1 MIFAEGELNLK
12 IAVAVALEVEVEVA
26 MFCKFKNK
34 TYIRDFTLGR
44 YRLSSAVYRL
54 QQMTA
59 ILIDDMPQAIQVLQN
74 DLCELFPDIQIIGTA
89 DSVVTGAKLLRQQEP
104 DLLFL
109 DIMLGDGT
117 GFDLLEILP
126 KLTAKLIFVTAYEEH
141 AIRAFRFAAIDYLL
155 KPIAPDDLRQ
165 AVLRA
170 QQQLTHP
177 SESLDILKATIK
189 HPQDLPTRITLHTQ
203 ERIAVVNI
211 DDIIRCESDGN
222 NTIFVLTSGEKIFV
236 TKTLKQFATLF
247 DKHSFYRTHQSH
259 LINTRHIQ
267 EYIRKE
273 GGYIKMKNDDDIPV
287 AVRKKAEVV
296 AMLDN
301 L

>member
-1 MIFAEGELNLK
+1 
-12 IAVAVALEVEVEVA
+12 
-26 MFCKFKNK
+26 
-34 TYIRDFTLGR
+34 
-44 YRLSSAVYRL
+44 
-54 QQMTA
+54 MTA
-59 ILIDDMPQAIQVLQN
+59 ILIDDMPQALKVLQSDLN
-74 DLCELFPDIQIIGTA
+74 DLFSDIQIIGTA
-89 DSVVTGAKLLRQQEP
+89 ESVVSGAKLLQQQQP

-126 KLTAKLIFVTAYEEH
+126 NLSSKIIFVTAYEEH

-155 KPIAPDDLRQ
+155 KPINPDDLRD

-170 QQQLTHP
+170 RQQITRP
-177 SESLDILKATIK
+177 VESIDILKATMK
-189 HPQDLPTRITLHTQ
+189 SPDTLPTRITLHTQ

-222 NTIFVLTSGEKIFV
+222 NTIFMLASGEKIFV

-247 DKHSFYRTHQSH
+247 EQHTFYRTHQSH
-259 LINTRHIQ
+259 LINTKHIQ

-273 GGYIKMKNDDDIPV
+273 GGYIKMKNGDDIPV

-296 AMLDN
+296 AMLDR

>member
-1 MIFAEGELNLK
+1 
-12 IAVAVALEVEVEVA
+12 
-26 MFCKFKNK
+26 
-34 TYIRDFTLGR
+34 
-44 YRLSSAVYRL
+44 
-54 QQMTA
+54 MTA
-59 ILIDDMPQAIQVLQN
+59 VLIDDMPQAIQVLQS
-74 DLCELFPDIQIIGTA
+74 DLHDLFPDIGIIGTA
-89 DSVVTGAKLLRQQEP
+89 DSVVAGAKLLRQQQP

-126 KLTAKLIFVTAYEEH
+126 NLSSKIIFVTAYEEH

-155 KPIAPDDLRQ
+155 KPIDPEDLRQ

-170 QQQLTHP
+170 RQQLSHP
-177 SESLDILKATIK
+177 SESIDILKETIK
-189 HPQDLPTRITLHTQ
+189 RPDALPQRITLHTQ
-203 ERIAVVNI
+203 ERIVVVSI
-211 DDIIRCESDGN
+211 DDIVRCESDGN
-222 NTIFVLTSGEKIFV
+222 NTLFILNTGEKIFV

-247 DKHSFYRTHQSH
+247 DRHTFFRTHQSH
-259 LINTRHIQ
+259 LINTKHIQ

-273 GGYIKMKNDDDIPV
+273 GGYLKMKNGDDIPV
-287 AVRKKAEVV
+287 AVRKKAEVM

>member
-1 MIFAEGELNLK
+1 
-12 IAVAVALEVEVEVA
+12 
-26 MFCKFKNK
+26 
-34 TYIRDFTLGR
+34 
-44 YRLSSAVYRL
+44 
-54 QQMTA
+54 MTA
-59 ILIDDMPQAIQVLQN
+59 ILIDDMPQALQVLQSDLN
-74 DLCELFPDIQIIGTA
+74 DLFPDIQIIGTA
-89 DSVVTGAKLLRQQEP
+89 DSVVSGAKLLRQQQP

-117 GFDLLEILP
+117 GFDLLEIFP
-126 KLTAKLIFVTAYEEH
+126 NINSKIIFVTAYEEH

-155 KPIAPDDLRQ
+155 KPINPDDLKDAVVRARQ
-165 AVLRA
+165 QIARPA
-170 QQQLTHP
+170 
-177 SESLDILKATIK
+177 ESIDILKATMK
-189 HPQDLPTRITLHTQ
+189 SPETLPTRITLHTQ

-222 NTIFVLTSGEKIFV
+222 NTIFMLASGEKIFV

-247 DKHSFYRTHQSH
+247 EQHTFYRTHQSH
-259 LINTRHIQ
+259 LINTKHIQ

-273 GGYIKMKNDDDIPV
+273 GGYIKMKNGDDIPV

-296 AMLDN
+296 AMLDR

>member
-1 MIFAEGELNLK
+1 LELN
-12 IAVAVALEVEVEVA
+12 
-26 MFCKFKNK
+26 
-34 TYIRDFTLGR
+34 D
-44 YRLSSAVYRL
+44 
-54 QQMTA
+54 
-59 ILIDDMPQAIQVLQN
+59 
-74 DLCELFPDIQIIGTA
+74 LFPDIQIIGTA
-89 DSVVTGAKLLRQQEP
+89 DSVVSGAKLLRQEQP

-126 KLTAKLIFVTAYEEH
+126 NINSKIIFVTAYEEH

-155 KPIAPDDLRQ
+155 KPINPDDLKDAVVRARQ
-165 AVLRA
+165 QIAR
-170 QQQLTHP
+170 P
-177 SESLDILKATIK
+177 SESIDILKATMK
-189 HPQDLPTRITLHTQ
+189 SPDTLPTRITLHTQ

-211 DDIIRCESDGN
+211 DDVIRCESDGN
-222 NTIFVLTSGEKIFV
+222 NTIFMLASGEKIFV

-247 DKHSFYRTHQSH
+247 EQHTFYRTHQSH
-259 LINTRHIQ
+259 LINTKHIQ

-273 GGYIKMKNDDDIPV
+273 GGYIKMKNGDDIPV

-296 AMLDN
+296 AMLDR

>member
-1 MIFAEGELNLK
+1 
-12 IAVAVALEVEVEVA
+12 
-26 MFCKFKNK
+26 
-34 TYIRDFTLGR
+34 
-44 YRLSSAVYRL
+44 
-54 QQMTA
+54 MTA
-59 ILIDDMPQAIQVLQN
+59 ILIDDMPQALKVLQSDLN
-74 DLCELFPDIQIIGTA
+74 DLFPDIQIIGTA
-89 DSVVTGAKLLRQQEP
+89 ESVVSGAKLLRQQQP

-117 GFDLLEILP
+117 GFDLLEIVP
-126 KLTAKLIFVTAYEEH
+126 NINSKIIFVTAYEEH

-155 KPIAPDDLRQ
+155 KPINPEDLRD

-170 QQQLTHP
+170 RQQISRP
-177 SESLDILKATIK
+177 AESIDILKATMK
-189 HPQDLPTRITLHTQ
+189 SPDTLPTRITLHTQ

-222 NTIFVLTSGEKIFV
+222 NTIFMLASGEKIFV

-247 DKHSFYRTHQSH
+247 EQHTFYRTHQSH
-259 LINTRHIQ
+259 LINTKHIQ

-273 GGYIKMKNDDDIPV
+273 GGYIKMKNGDDIPV

-296 AMLDN
+296 AMLDR

>member
-1 MIFAEGELNLK
+1 
-12 IAVAVALEVEVEVA
+12 
-26 MFCKFKNK
+26 
-34 TYIRDFTLGR
+34 
-44 YRLSSAVYRL
+44 
-54 QQMTA
+54 MTA
-59 ILIDDMPQAIQVLQN
+59 ILIDDMPQALKVLQSDLN
-74 DLCELFPDIQIIGTA
+74 DLFPDIQIIGTA
-89 DSVVTGAKLLRQQEP
+89 DSVVSGAKLLRQQQP

-117 GFDLLEILP
+117 GFDLLEIVP
-126 KLTAKLIFVTAYEEH
+126 NINSKIIFVTAYEEH

-155 KPIAPDDLRQ
+155 KPINPEDLRD

-170 QQQLTHP
+170 RQQISRP
-177 SESLDILKATIK
+177 AESIDILKATMK
-189 HPQDLPTRITLHTQ
+189 SPDTLPTRITLHTQ

-222 NTIFVLTSGEKIFV
+222 NTIFMLASGEKIFV

-247 DKHSFYRTHQSH
+247 EQHTFYRTHQSH
-259 LINTRHIQ
+259 LINTKHIQ

-273 GGYIKMKNDDDIPV
+273 GGYLKMKNGDDIPV

-296 AMLDN
+296 AMLDR